1 LEKIE
6 ERSGVLLEK
15 KKTARFFD
23 KERDSQEVISLVDEL
38 RAAIVCYQVS
48 GNRMVWSRVNVHR

>member
-48 GNRMVWSRVNVHR
+48 GNRMV

>member
-15 KKTARFFD
+15 KKTAGFFD
-23 KERDSQEVISLVDEL
+23 KERDSQEVISLVDEF
-38 RAAIVCYQVS
+38 RAAIMYYQVT
-48 GNRMVWSRVNVHR
+48 GNRMV